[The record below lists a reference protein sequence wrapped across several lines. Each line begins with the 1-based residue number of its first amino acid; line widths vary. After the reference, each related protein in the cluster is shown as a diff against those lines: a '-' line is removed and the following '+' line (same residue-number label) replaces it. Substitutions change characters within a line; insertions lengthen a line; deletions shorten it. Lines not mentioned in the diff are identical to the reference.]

1 MRGYNTITASGNI
14 INPEAKTIETANGTR
29 QMLSWSMAFND
40 PMDRDNKDKT
50 SWVRCVAW
58 GKPAEIIEQYATEVD
73 PASGNLVAQ
82 KGAAIVVTGTLSV
95 QKWTNRQGERGT
107 TVQITVQ
114 QFQLIGSNNT
124 LTGEEESSN
133 NGNNNVRK
141 PALFRTRAT
150 QTAAPAPVDLDK
162 LPF

>member
-1 MRGYNTITASGNI
+1 MQSYNTITAVGHI
-14 INPEAKTIETANGTR
+14 INPESKTIETNNGTR

-40 PMDRDNKDKT
+40 PMDRQNKDKT

-58 GKPAEIIEQYATEVD
+58 GKAAEVIEQYCTETD
-73 PASGNLVAQ
+73 PSNGNLVAQ
-82 KGAAIVVTGTLSV
+82 KGAALAVTGTLSV

-124 LTGEEESSN
+124 LTGEQEVTAPRAAST
-133 NGNNNVRK
+133 NG
-141 PALFRTRAT
+141 RAR
-150 QTAAPAPVDLDK
+150 QAVAAAPAAAPVNLDE